1 MIKFNSNFNNLKKDY
16 LFVDMRRKISEYQLK
31 NPDAKII
38 KLGIG
43 DVTLPIC
50 PVIIEAMHSAVN
62 EMSNAKTFKGY
73 GPHEGYDFLR
83 EAISKSYEKLGV
95 NINKN
100 EVYISDG
107 SKNDVANLQD
117 IFSPD
122 GNVLI
127 IDPTYP
133 AYVDASI
140 MSGRNIYYVNATQEN
155 NFLPLPDSNIDAGLI
170 YLCSP
175 NNPAGSTYN
184 KAQLKKWVDYALE
197 NEAIIL
203 FDTAYKS
210 FIEDEDLPSS
220 IFEVEGAKKCA
231 IELCSFSKSAGFTG
245 LRCAYIVIPSE
256 LNIDGISVGSMWLR
270 RLAAKFNGVS
280 YITQR
285 AAFASL
291 GDEGQ
296 KQINESIAYYKKNA
310 NVLSDAMKELGI
322 WHVGGKNSPYIWLK
336 CPGGMGSWEF
346 FDYLIEKLI
355 IVGTPGAGFGENGE
369 GFFRFSAFGSYGETL
384 EAVERLKTLKSQE
397 ILLR

>member
-1 MIKFNSNFNNLKKDY
+1 MIKLNSNFNNLKKDY

-73 GPHEGYDFLR
+73 GPREGYDFLR

-107 SKNDVANLQD
+107 SKNDAANLQD
-117 IFSPD
+117 IFSLD

-127 IDPTYP
+127 IEPTYP

-140 MSGRNIYYVNATQEN
+140 MSGRNIYYVSATQEN
-155 NFLPLPDSNIDAGLI
+155 NFLPLPYSNIDAGLI

-197 NEAIIL
+197 NKAIIL

-231 IELCSFSKSAGFTG
+231 IELCSFSKNAGFTG
-245 LRCAYIVIPSE
+245 LRCAYTIIPSE
-256 LNIDGISVGSMWLR
+256 LIIDGISVGSMWLR

-285 AAFASL
+285 AALAALS
-291 GDEGQ
+291 DEGQ

-310 NVLSDAMKELGI
+310 NVMSDAMKELGI
-322 WHVGGKNSPYIWLK
+322 WHVGGKNSPYIWFK
-336 CPGGMGSWEF
+336 CPGEMGSWEF
-346 FDYLIEKLI
+346 FDYLIEKLN

-369 GFFRFSAFGSYGETL
+369 GFFRFSAFGSYDETL
-384 EAVERLKTLKSQE
+384 EAVERLKTLKSQGT
-397 ILLR
+397 LLR